1 MRRHPGPSHRH
12 SKSKASVIAASLILA
27 LLIVIAVAA
36 RFSGSQGRV
45 TYPLESEFDESYLQT
60 ALLSEQ
66 SHSILPS
73 PPRFVLET
81 TSVPSSPE
89 KLKPALAPK
98 LQFNVLSSF
107 SVNPITASAP
117 SSPEQ
122 VAFVQGYEQLQPI
135 LSVTSYI
142 PLNHQPARGIILP
155 AGNSLRLG
163 SAYVAVQLLKE
174 ELQCDLPIEIWHI
187 AGEIDAHTKAVFETS
202 FSGVTC
208 RDATTLPYPSHHKP
222 ANIRGYALKAFALY
236 ATSFTEVILLD
247 ADNLPVLN
255 PALLFDTP
263 EYQLH
268 GNMFW
273 PDLFALP
280 LSRVSGIQAQAY
292 HLLGW
297 SEPWAPSAIGNSSF
311 MFAESGQ
318 FLLNRRRHA
327 DVVEWAWFVN
337 SYGDDGVYQQLMN
350 GDKDSFLLAFA
361 LANKITEYYQVP
373 EYVRLCLHD
382 VAEGSKLE
390 HVGILH
396 HNPQGQVAFFHRT
409 SGGKVNPLA
418 VPGQLWQA
426 HYTTVPLPAQA
437 AWDLFDGAAESGNYR
452 YPKDRIQ
459 AGALKQCALIEG
471 RQLMYQ
477 PTCASV
483 ALQEQHIL
491 PVSVLTQQD
500 LQGTHLSTVYDMSYS
515 KFVALQEMMQVP
527 DQRFLKELAWLR

>member
-1 MRRHPGPSHRH
+1 MRRHPGPSHRQ
-12 SKSKASVIAASLILA
+12 SRSKASFIAASLILA
-27 LLIVIAVAA
+27 LLVVIAIAA

-45 TYPLESEFDESYLQT
+45 TYPLDSEFDESYPQT
-60 ALLSEQ
+60 ALRSEE
-66 SHSILPS
+66 SITQQS
-73 PPRFVLET
+73 PP
-81 TSVPSSPE
+81 SVSEIANVQSSPE
-89 KLKPALAPK
+89 KPKPVVAPK

-107 SVNPITASAP
+107 SVSPITASAP

-142 PLNHQPARGIILP
+142 PLNHQPVRGIIMP
-155 AGNSLRLG
+155 AGKALRLG
-163 SAYVAVQLLKE
+163 SAYVAVQLLRE

-222 ANIRGYALKAFALY
+222 ASIKGYALKAFALY

-255 PALLFDTP
+255 PALLFDSP

-268 GNMFW
+268 GSMFW

-297 SEPWAPSAIGNSSF
+297 SEPWAPSAVGNSSF

-318 FLLNRRRHA
+318 FLLDRRRHA
-327 DVVEWAWFVN
+327 DVVEWAWFIN

-361 LANKITEYYQVP
+361 LANKTTEYYQVP

-396 HNPQGQVAFFHRT
+396 HNPQGHVAFFHCT

-418 VPGQLWQA
+418 APGQLWQA

-452 YPKDRIQ
+452 YPRDRIQ
-459 AGALKQCALIEG
+459 AGALKQCALIAG
-471 RQLMYQ
+471 RQLEYR
-477 PTCASV
+477 PSCAGV
-483 ALQEQHIL
+483 ALQEQNSL

-500 LQGTHLSTVYDMSYS
+500 LQGTKLSTVYEASHS
-515 KFVALQEMMQVP
+515 KFVALQEMMQMP
-527 DQRFLKELAWLR
+527 DQKFLKELAWLR

>member
-1 MRRHPGPSHRH
+1 MRRHPSPSHRQ
-12 SKSKASVIAASLILA
+12 SKAKASVVAASLILA
-27 LLIVIAVAA
+27 LLLVIAVAA

-45 TYPLESEFDESYLQT
+45 TYPPESEFGESYRQT
-60 ALLSEQ
+60 AVLSEQ
-66 SHSILPS
+66 SHSILP
-73 PPRFVLET
+73 
-81 TSVPSSPE
+81 
-89 KLKPALAPK
+89 
-98 LQFNVLSSF
+98 
-107 SVNPITASAP
+107 
-117 SSPEQ
+117 
-122 VAFVQGYEQLQPI
+122 
-135 LSVTSYI
+135 
-142 PLNHQPARGIILP
+142 
-155 AGNSLRLG
+155 LG
-163 SAYVAVQLLKE
+163 SAYVAVQLLRE

-208 RDATTLPYPSHHKP
+208 RDATTSPYPSHHKP

-255 PALLFDTP
+255 PALLFDSP

-297 SEPWAPSAIGNSSF
+297 TEPWSPSGVGNSSF

-318 FLLNRRRHA
+318 FLVNRRRHA
-327 DVVEWAWFVN
+327 DVVEWAWFIN

-390 HVGILH
+390 HPKREDEVVVWALAGRNSGLH
-396 HNPQGQVAFFHRT
+396 RRASLRTQVARPSFTRPRCFQT
-409 SGGKVNPLA
+409 A
-418 VPGQLWQA
+418 VTACIERVGRDLRGFGA
-426 HYTTVPLPAQA
+426 RRSNDHTTI
-437 AWDLFDGAAESGNYR
+437 N
-452 YPKDRIQ
+452 RI
-459 AGALKQCALIEG
+459 LLLTR
-471 RQLMYQ
+471 RQ
-477 PTCASV
+477 
-483 ALQEQHIL
+483 QHI
-491 PVSVLTQQD
+491 
-500 LQGTHLSTVYDMSYS
+500 
-515 KFVALQEMMQVP
+515 
-527 DQRFLKELAWLR
+527 